1 MPGYA
6 SFAVDLP
13 DQQTLE
19 GMLCV
24 FAKET
29 FVANLLEVQE
39 TKCSFSTAERNRKSF
54 RWTQVREWKA
64 CHHYQRWMA
73 FRKLS
78 HHVTMMEE
86 TLCVIA
92 TSVIIILM
100 LTSTWHVI
108 WLTKFLRAFLL
119 VHVYPSCTPATTL
132 NQLLL

>member
-64 CHHYQRWMA
+64 YHHYQRWMA

-78 HHVTMMEE
+78 HHMTMMEE

-92 TSVIIILM
+92 TRRHYHSHADKHMACDMVDNVPPSVPVSSCLSK
-100 LTSTWHVI
+100 LYH
-108 WLTKFLRAFLL
+108 LRR
-119 VHVYPSCTPATTL
+119 
-132 NQLLL
+132 Q